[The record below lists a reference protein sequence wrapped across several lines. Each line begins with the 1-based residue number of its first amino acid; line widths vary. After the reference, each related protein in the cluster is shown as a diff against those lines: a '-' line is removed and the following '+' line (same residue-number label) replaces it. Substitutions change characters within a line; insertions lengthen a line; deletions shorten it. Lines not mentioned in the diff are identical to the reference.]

1 MMKVFVMIMMADMIL
16 IAVYQ
21 NMGSVLILLM
31 SRPLDMRYA
40 NNVDVLNVRL
50 KLIGV
55 NMYEYNCTIVK
66 VIDGDT
72 TDVDIDLGFG
82 VWMKKQR
89 IRFYG
94 VDTPESRTRDKEEKV
109 YGLMAKEFV
118 QQHLPVGSK
127 QVLRTKKDGV
137 GKYGRILGEFVVGD
151 TTVNQLLIDTHNAV
165 AYHGQSKEEIAE
177 EHIKNRGLVN
187 VVLSD

>member
-1 MMKVFVMIMMADMIL
+1 MIL

-40 NNVDVLNVRL
+40 NDVDVLNVRL

-187 VVLSD
+187 VVLSN

>member
-1 MMKVFVMIMMADMIL
+1 MIL